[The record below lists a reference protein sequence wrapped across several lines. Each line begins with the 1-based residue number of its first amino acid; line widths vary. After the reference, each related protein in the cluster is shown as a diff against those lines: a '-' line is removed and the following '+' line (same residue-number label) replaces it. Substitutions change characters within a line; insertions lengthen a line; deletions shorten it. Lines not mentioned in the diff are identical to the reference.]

1 MPTPIRSFNRMI
13 IAAPCTADW
22 DSMVGNDQVR
32 FCEHCHLSV
41 TDISSLS
48 AQEAIRLVARS
59 EGRLCVRMVRRA
71 DGEVVTRQAHQPLLQ
86 IGRRV
91 SRIAAGA
98 FTATLSL
105 SSAGGQSTS
114 NKNVPAD
121 QIAVQQPVQRIE
133 KGGTLSGVVTDAF
146 GAIVPGAVVTLT
158 NSKTGSDFTF
168 STAEDGAY
176 KFTLL
181 PAGSYKVVA
190 RAGGFPELETGV
202 ELADGD
208 DQVANIELTAPDVIT
223 ELPLAID
230 GGTIRLPVIASGM
243 VAFIEPEEPLVKAAF
258 VGDLEQVK
266 LLAFS
271 ALDLNA
277 RDKQTRTTALE
288 QAVENGNI
296 EIVRTLLLA
305 GAGANIKDAN
315 GRTALMY
322 LREDATADLVRE
334 LIAGGAKV
342 NQQDNAGGTPLM
354 NAAMFCNPSVIR
366 ALIDAGA
373 KVETRA
379 EDGKT
384 PLMHAAENQDKAVAK
399 VLLDAGALINA
410 TDNAGNT
417 ALMFAARG
425 GEAEAL
431 KLLLSFNAEVN
442 ATSHDGWS
450 ALMFAVDAGSEEV
463 VTALLNAGADLS
475 LKNDQGDTVLAI
487 AREGDNPEIIKLL
500 ESRGAPE

>member
-1 MPTPIRSFNRMI
+1 
-13 IAAPCTADW
+13 
-22 DSMVGNDQVR
+22 
-32 FCEHCHLSV
+32 
-41 TDISSLS
+41 
-48 AQEAIRLVARS
+48 
-59 EGRLCVRMVRRA
+59 MVRRA
-71 DGEVVTRQAHQPLLQ
+71 DGEVATRQAHQPLLQ

-190 RAGGFPELETGV
+190 RAGGFPELETGT

-208 DQVANIELTAPDVIT
+208 DGVLNIELTAPEVIT
-223 ELPLAID
+223 EMPAVIEGNLSGTVTIPMAP
-230 GGTIRLPVIASGM
+230 GGA
-243 VAFIEPEEPLVKAAF
+243 VAFIESEEPLVKAAF

-322 LREDATADLVRE
+322 LRGDATADLVRE

-342 NQQDNAGGTPLM
+342 NQQDNAGGTALM
-354 NAAMFCNPSVIR
+354 NAAMFCNPSVIS